1 MVPSNSTAIEQV
13 LLGVRHLQKSFGGQ
27 KVLDGVSVQLRQ
39 GEVVLLRGANGSG
52 KTTFLN
58 ILTGN
63 LEPDAGLIELF
74 SKTKPEQFRF
84 PRLWWQQLNPWSHFT
99 PEQVAQSGIGRTW
112 QDIRLFKTQSLADNI
127 VVATPG
133 QLGEN
138 PFWALLRRDLVGKQE
153 RRIRRDAQA
162 RLEQLGLAERGTS
175 SADRVSLG
183 QSKRVA
189 IARAVQAGAKIL
201 CLDEPLAG
209 LDAPGI
215 AEVMGLLNQL
225 VGQGQVTLIIVEHI
239 FNIPRILELAT
250 TVWTLVEGQ
259 VTVETPAQLRIQDSG
274 VSGVVVEH
282 HSDIRPSLAP
292 VGNQK
297 SQIEMGIQNW
307 LQEVAGVE
315 GKIEEQA
322 LPGGARLS
330 WVSPEGVIRG
340 AALLEVEDLVVY
352 RSQRLVIGQRGGNGQ
367 VQGLSFTL
375 RQGELAVLQAPN
387 GWGKTTLLEAISGL
401 LPVSGGVIRLKG
413 NPIGRLPPWER
424 VKLGLSMLQARDSL
438 FPGLTVREALKLAQI
453 SQIPDNITNLLSKR
467 VSALS
472 GGEKQK
478 VALTC
483 IVNRL
488 FLKVAIIDEP
498 YSALDPMAV
507 NYFSTR
513 FVEVVQRSGSILV
526 CVPSTISY

>member
-1 MVPSNSTAIEQV
+1 MVPSSDTTSKKV
-13 LLGVRHLQKSFGGQ
+13 LLSVRHLQKSFGGQ
-27 KVLDGVSVQLRQ
+27 KVLDGLSVHLRQ

-74 SKTKPEQFRF
+74 TKKKVEQFKF
-84 PRLWWQQLNPWSHFT
+84 PRRWWQQLNPWSHFT

-112 QDIRLFKTQSLADNI
+112 QDIRLFKTQNLADNI
-127 VVATPG
+127 AVATPG

-138 PFWALLRRDLVGKQE
+138 PLWALFRRDLVGKQE
-153 RRIRRDAQA
+153 RRIRRDAQS
-162 RLEQLGLAERGTS
+162 RLGQLGLAERGTS

-225 VGQGQVTLIIVEHI
+225 VSQGQVTLVIVEHV

-250 TVWTLVEGQ
+250 TVWTLTAGK
-259 VTVETPAQLRIQDSG
+259 VTVETPAQIRNQNSG
-274 VSGVVVEH
+274 VSGVVVEN
-282 HSDIRPSLAP
+282 HSDIQPSLAP
-292 VGNQK
+292 VKNQK
-297 SQIEMGIQNW
+297 SPIEIGIQDW
-307 LQEVAGVE
+307 LQEVAGGE
-315 GKIEEQA
+315 GKIDEQP

-330 WVSPEGVIRG
+330 WVSPEGVKPG
-340 AALLEVEDLVVY
+340 AIILEVEDLVVY
-352 RSQRLVIGQRGGNGQ
+352 RGQRLVIGQSGGNGQ
-367 VQGLSFTL
+367 TQGLSFAL
-375 RQGELAVLQAPN
+375 RQGDLAVLQAPN

-401 LPVSGGVIRLKG
+401 LPVSRGVIRLEG
-413 NPIGRLPPWER
+413 TPIGHLPPWER
-424 VKLGLSMLQARDSL
+424 VKLGLSILQARDNL
-438 FPGLTVREALKLAQI
+438 FPGLTVRETLKLARI
-453 SQIPDNITNLLSKR
+453 SHIPDNIRNLLSKK

-472 GGEKQK
+472 GGERQK
-478 VALTC
+478 IALTC
-483 IVNRL
+483 AINRVY
-488 FLKVAIIDEP
+488 FKVVILDEP
-498 YSALDPMAV
+498 YSALDPRAV
-507 NYFSTR
+507 TYFSTR
-513 FVEVVQRSGSILV
+513 LVKLAQGLGGILV
-526 CVPSTISY
+526 CIPSTID